1 MNYPSDLT
9 DQEWALISGYFEQ
22 QRAFGRPL
30 KYQRRSIVNAILYIN
45 KTGCQWRYLPN
56 EYPPFTTVY
65 NYFKMWSMNGTWEK
79 VLDFLNKKSRAKVWK
94 NESPTYGII
103 DSQSTKT
110 QYHSEER
117 GIDGGKKGK
126 GS

>member
-1 MNYPSDLT
+1 
-9 DQEWALISGYFEQ
+9 
-22 QRAFGRPL
+22 
-30 KYQRRSIVNAILYIN
+30 VNAILYIN
-45 KTGCQWRYLPN
+45 KTGCQWRYLPK

-65 NYFKMWSMNGTWEK
+65 NYFKKWSMNGTWEK
-79 VLDFLNKKSRAKVWK
+79 VLDFLNKKSRIKAGK